1 MPSYDGGLGVFVRKG
16 KVQIEEW
23 LLLLERRRELI
34 RPHLDSI
41 TLPEIGHLMCLRN
54 EAFLHDLRLDEPKIV
69 ATGSEDLSLKTQGI
83 FRVQPLYKKETFPA
97 TRFQTAPILNRPDG
111 IVRAWGLT
119 RKAKWVLVTVHF
131 SGQPGWNQR
140 GYEKAELV
148 EIKET
153 DLVAI
158 IEATKQRPKSM
169 WFELGKAFKEIVEQ
183 RRHLLNELIPAETTV
198 EMEERAFSLM
208 ERGQ

>member
-1 MPSYDGGLGVFVRKG
+1 MPSFDGGLGVFVRKG

-23 LLLLERRRELI
+23 LLLLERRRELLKK
-34 RPHLDSI
+34 HLDSI
-41 TLPEIGHLMCLRN
+41 TLPELGHLACLRN
-54 EAFLHDLRLDEPKIV
+54 EAFLHDLQFDGPKIV
-69 ATGSEDLSLKTQGI
+69 IAGSEEFSLKTQGI
-83 FRVQPLYKKETFPA
+83 FRVQPLHHKEVFPG
-97 TRFQTAPILNRPDG
+97 TGFQHAPMLNRPDG

-119 RKAKWVLVTVHF
+119 RKGKWVLITVHF
-131 SGQPGWNQR
+131 SGRPGYHQR

-158 IEATKQRPKSM
+158 LEATKQSPKAM
-169 WFELGKAFKEIVEQ
+169 WFELGRAFKEIVEQ
-183 RRHLLNELIPAETTV
+183 RRHFLNQLIPTETTM